1 MQSNNI
7 LKGRSKLILW
17 VFPLYFPQVAN
28 EHIKYVLCRWRTV
41 DDFNEGSVICST
53 CDIIATSTVA
63 EEDNIMFLKKFVYA
77 NSGSGLL
84 FIMCGHCSPLVVW
97 YNYHGT

>member
-1 MQSNNI
+1 MISMKDQSS
-7 LKGRSKLILW
+7 L
-17 VFPLYFPQVAN
+17 A
-28 EHIKYVLCRWRTV
+28 H
-41 DDFNEGSVICST
+41 
-53 CDIIATSTVA
+53 ATSLPPLLLQEKTILR
-63 EEDNIMFLKKFVYA
+63 IMFLKKFVYA